1 MKLTVKTMGAI
12 VMVKVEGSS
21 LAEEV
26 EMRNKLQALGVPCTP
41 IEFEGSAEN
50 CLDYITGKSESELD
64 EVEDEDD
71 EKFYVLTD
79 DCGQSLR
86 VDTDE
91 ITNYVY
97 RQSEGEE
104 DALGWIDVYDLVAE
118 YIGDIPEVTDA
129 DMDFLKDSEQLYGL
143 TDIVYDRIYAE

>member
-1 MKLTVKTMGAI
+1 MKLTVMTMG
-12 VMVKVEGSS
+12 MVKVEGSS
-21 LAEEV
+21 LAEEI

-41 IEFEGSAEN
+41 IEFEGSVAD
-50 CLDYITGKSESELD
+50 CLDYVMGKSESELD

-79 DCGQSLR
+79 DCGQPLR

-97 RQSEGEE
+97 KWCEGEE
-104 DALGWIDVYDLVAE
+104 DALDWINVYDLVEE
-118 YIGDIPEVTDA
+118 YIGDIPGVTDA
-129 DMDFLKDSEQLYGL
+129 DMDFLEDSEQLNGL